1 MFHTKNLLMIAAL
14 VCVSGL
20 AAAQTTV
27 HPRGGA
33 TDVGAK
39 YTPIPPVPPD
49 AGEAVCFGDASPTD
63 TFGTKC
69 PLDNP
74 GRPGHGCNNSDNTGG
89 AALMLSG
96 VPSVVHDTL
105 VLGVR
110 ALPTPTVVIYAQ
122 ATQLRTTPKPF
133 GYGLFCL
140 DGALTQLAV
149 KSSMNSVSKYPE
161 IGEPAA
167 SVAGSI
173 KPGQSVY
180 YQVMYKDHMISGLGR
195 INLNLSNAWH
205 TVWAP

>member
-1 MFHTKNLLMIAAL
+1 MFDTKNLWMIAAL

-20 AAAQTTV
+20 AAAQTTI

-39 YTPIPPVPPD
+39 YVPVPPVPPD
-49 AGEAVCFGDASPTD
+49 VGEALCFGDASPIG

-74 GRPGHGCNNSDNTGG
+74 GLPGHGCNNSDNTGG

-96 VPSVVHDTL
+96 VPSVVKDTL

-110 ALPTPTVVIYAQ
+110 ALPTPTSVIYLQ
-122 ATQLRTTPKPF
+122 ATQLRTPPKTF

-140 DGALTQLAV
+140 DGVLTQLAF
-149 KSSMNSVSKYPE
+149 KSSTNSVSKYPE
-161 IGEPAA
+161 PGEPAA
-167 SVAGSI
+167 SLAGNI

-180 YQVMYKDHMISGLGR
+180 YQVMYKDHMISGGGR
-195 INLNLSNAWH
+195 MSANLSNAWH